1 MTITIL
7 SICMLAA
14 SASAAPVLQDS
25 IVRASTGY
33 IQGKINSNYSNV
45 REFLNVPYGQS
56 TAGSNRFMPP
66 LPVPASS
73 LHVDATDYA
82 PMCPQYVTAVK
93 NIWNQEIPWYL
104 ATWGNANY
112 SAGESAVFADEDCL
126 KLAVWT
132 PANATAASHLPVAF
146 FITGGGFQTNGILVP
161 GQLPPRWVSRSQS
174 HIVVTINYR
183 MNILGFPNAAGI
195 EDRNLG
201 IMDSR
206 LALEWVRDN
215 IGFFGGDPGRITIW
229 GQSAGAAAVD
239 ILQYAYWDD
248 PIAHGSFAE
257 SGSVINSGPANDI
270 GNSNFTFVAKNLGC
284 DYPND
289 ASLELQCMQK
299 LDYNDILKINFM
311 GQYQDNSTLVDKTQP
326 RLSFSTV
333 ADEKIV
339 FSNNS
344 ERYLMGKVTKAPMIY
359 STVANEGGS
368 LAPFP
373 ADPSAGQNQTAANA
387 VTINTLCG
395 AAKSSIL
402 RNSIDLPTY
411 RYQYAGNWTNQD
423 PLPWMGAFHSSDLV
437 MLFGTYADN
446 APAVEPL
453 EGQTSE
459 AMEDHLLAFVRDPWN
474 GPATVGWPRFNT
486 SAENGGTLLR
496 FGADGKA
503 VQEVDAND
511 VQAVCTGAGDYEPFP

>member
-1 MTITIL
+1 
-7 SICMLAA
+7 ML
-14 SASAAPVLQDS
+14 
-25 IVRASTGY
+25 T
-33 IQGKINSNYSNV
+33 
-45 REFLNVPYGQS
+45 F
-56 TAGSNRFMPP
+56 
-66 LPVPASS
+66 
-73 LHVDATDYA
+73 
-82 PMCPQYVTAVK
+82 
-93 NIWNQEIPWYL
+93 
-104 ATWGNANY
+104 
-112 SAGESAVFADEDCL
+112 
-126 KLAVWT
+126 
-132 PANATAASHLPVAF
+132 
-146 FITGGGFQTNGILVP
+146 
-161 GQLPPRWVSRSQS
+161 SR
-174 HIVVTINYR
+174 
-183 MNILGFPNAAGI
+183 
-195 EDRNLG
+195 
-201 IMDSR
+201 
-206 LALEWVRDN
+206 
-215 IGFFGGDPGRITIW
+215 
-229 GQSAGAAAVD
+229 
-239 ILQYAYWDD
+239 
-248 PIAHGSFAE
+248 
-257 SGSVINSGPANDI
+257 
-270 GNSNFTFVAKNLGC
+270 
-284 DYPND
+284 
-289 ASLELQCMQK
+289 
-299 LDYNDILKINFM
+299 
-311 GQYQDNSTLVDKTQP
+311 YQDNSTLVDKTQP

-387 VTINTLCG
+387 VTIGTLCG
-395 AAKSSIL
+395 AATSSIL